1 MDHDDDDGD
10 CYSYSGDGGDD
21 DGRIGVNGVLLFI
34 SKTPTAV
41 WPDLAKFRHLGKM
54 AKSFGP
60 ILEKLFSN
68 CQNCEPNLVN
78 ILYF

>member
-41 WPDLAKFRHLGKM
+41 
-54 AKSFGP
+54 
-60 ILEKLFSN
+60 
-68 CQNCEPNLVN
+68 
-78 ILYF
+78 

>member
-41 WPDLAKFRHLGKM
+41 WPDLANFATWAKWQNNLGQFSRNYLVI
-54 AKSFGP
+54 AKIVSL
-60 ILEKLFSN
+60 IW
-68 CQNCEPNLVN
+68 
-78 ILYF
+78 

>member
-1 MDHDDDDGD
+1 MRFLFFKTGLDLKSSSTLRASILMDHDDDDGD

-41 WPDLAKFRHLGKM
+41 
-54 AKSFGP
+54 
-60 ILEKLFSN
+60 
-68 CQNCEPNLVN
+68 
-78 ILYF
+78 